1 MGRARRR
8 KEKRQEKVLSPQKTP
23 PSSFLGPRDFRVRSL
38 AALFLLSLLATLI
51 YSNTFSAPFV
61 FDDIENIVDNPQ
73 VKDLKKFLYLSGSRY
88 VGFLSFALN
97 HYFGGLHVFGY
108 HLVNLIFHIT
118 NGFLVYSLVL
128 LLFKAESQHSPLT
141 THDTQRITTPWIALA
156 AAMLF
161 VAHPIQT
168 QAVTYIVQ
176 RFASL
181 VTLFYLLTVVCYLK
195 WRLASSES
203 RSRFLWYGGAVL
215 STVLA
220 MKTKENSFTLPFM
233 ILLVEGVFFRSSTR
247 KRWVAL
253 LPFLLTLPIIPLS
266 HSGAIGEGE
275 AGFAQETAEISR
287 SDYLFT
293 QFRVIVTY
301 IRLLFLP
308 IQQNL
313 DYDYPIYHSLFEPSV
328 FFSFLFLSSLFALS
342 LYLLFASRR
351 TPSVFRLPAFGIVW
365 FFLTLSIESSIIP
378 IRDVIF
384 EHRLY
389 LPSAG
394 FFMALSIGVM
404 MGKGWLQ
411 RQGIPAVR
419 GVIGFGVIVL
429 VLSVMTYQRNHI
441 WHDAM
446 TLWQDVVKK
455 APQKPRGHY
464 NLGLAYQDK
473 GMLETAISEYQKV
486 LALKPDYADAHNNLG
501 NVYKTQ
507 GRVDEAI
514 EVYQRVLTLKPDFA
528 EAHNNLAN
536 IYTAQGHLGEAIQMY
551 QTALELKPDYAEAH
565 NNLGIAYTAQGR
577 FDEAIQVYQRALMLE
592 TDLDKA
598 HYNLGNAYVK
608 RDLLEAAIGEYQAA
622 VTLKP
627 GSPHYHFTL
636 ASAYTDYGRL
646 HEAIREYKTTLRFR
660 PNFPEAHYALGN
672 AFAAQGR
679 IADARREYHRA
690 LALKPDYAEAHNN
703 LGNVYTIQGRL
714 EDAMQEYQGALKVK
728 PDFAEAYNNLGHIY
742 RRLGRIAE
750 AREEFERALQI
761 KPDYS
766 EVRDALASLS
776 SIPAIREGQEE
787 R

>member
-195 WRLASSES
+195 WRLASSET
-203 RSRFLWYGGAVL
+203 RRRFLWYGGAVL

-378 IRDVIF
+378 IKDVIF

-389 LPSAG
+389 LPSVG

-404 MGKGWLQ
+404 MGRKWLEGE
-411 RQGIPAVR
+411 GIPGVW
-419 GVIGFGVIVL
+419 GVIGFGVIVM
-429 VLSVMTYQRNHI
+429 VLSATAYQRNLV

-455 APQKPRGHY
+455 APQKARGY
-464 NLGLAYQDK
+464 NNLGNAMSRRGELVEA
-473 GMLETAISEYQKV
+473 MEYYRE
-486 LALKPDYADAHNNLG
+486 ALRINPTFVDAHNNLG
-501 NVYKTQ
+501 NAMTQRGELVEAMRHYREALRINPVY
-507 GRVDEAI
+507 VD
-514 EVYQRVLTLKPDFA
+514 
-528 EAHNNLAN
+528 
-536 IYTAQGHLGEAIQMY
+536 
-551 QTALELKPDYAEAH
+551 
-565 NNLGIAYTAQGR
+565 
-577 FDEAIQVYQRALMLE
+577 
-592 TDLDKA
+592 
-598 HYNLGNAYVK
+598 
-608 RDLLEAAIGEYQAA
+608 
-622 VTLKP
+622 
-627 GSPHYHFTL
+627 
-636 ASAYTDYGRL
+636 
-646 HEAIREYKTTLRFR
+646 
-660 PNFPEAHYALGN
+660 
-672 AFAAQGR
+672 
-679 IADARREYHRA
+679 
-690 LALKPDYAEAHNN
+690 AHNN
-703 LGNVYTIQGRL
+703 LGNAMTQRGELVKAMKHYREALRIDPASV
-714 EDAMQEYQGALKVK
+714 DAH
-728 PDFAEAYNNLGHIY
+728 NNLGTVMLKRGELVEAMKHY
-742 RRLGRIAE
+742 REALRIDPASVDAHNNLGNAMTQQGEFVEAMKYYREALRINPASVDAHYNLGTAMLKRGELVEAMKHYREALRINPASVDAHNNLGTAMLKGGELVEAMKHYREALRINPAYAQAHHNLGVALLNGGKPTEAIEPLCQALRLGYGLAE
-750 AREEFERALQI
+750 PNLKLALTRDGEREDVVKGCREPQ
-761 KPDYS
+761 
-766 EVRDALASLS
+766 RDMQPRPAASV
-776 SIPAIREGQEE
+776 PH
-787 R
+787 

>member
-1 MGRARRR
+1 
-8 KEKRQEKVLSPQKTP
+8 
-23 PSSFLGPRDFRVRSL
+23 
-38 AALFLLSLLATLI
+38 
-51 YSNTFSAPFV
+51 
-61 FDDIENIVDNPQ
+61 
-73 VKDLKKFLYLSGSRY
+73 

-97 HYFGGLHVFGY
+97 YSVGGLQVFGY
-108 HLVNLIFHIT
+108 HLVNLIIHIA

-141 THDTQRITTPWIALA
+141 THDSQPNIASWIALA
-156 AAMLF
+156 AALLF

-181 VTLFYLLTVVCYLK
+181 VTLFYLITVVCYLK
-195 WRLASSES
+195 WRLASSET
-203 RSRFLWYGGAVL
+203 RSRFLWYGAAVL

-247 KRWVAL
+247 RRWLAL
-253 LPFLLTLPIIPLS
+253 IPFLLTLPIIPLS
-266 HSGAIGEGE
+266 HPGAIGEGE

-287 SDYLFT
+287 SGYLFT

-301 IRLLFLP
+301 LRLLILP
-308 IQQNL
+308 IGQNL
-313 DYDYPIYHSLFEPSV
+313 DYDYRIYHSILEPAV
-328 FFSFLFLSSLFALS
+328 LLSFLFLLSIFILSLFVI
-342 LYLLFASRR
+342 FHSRL
-351 TPSVFRLPAFGIVW
+351 TAQDSRLRLMGFGIVW
-365 FFLTLSIESSIIP
+365 FFLTLAIESSIIP
-378 IRDVIF
+378 IKDVIF

-394 FFMALSIGVM
+394 FFMALSIAVVM
-404 MGKGWLQ
+404 GREWLH
-411 RQGIPAVR
+411 RQGIPAVW
-419 GVIGFGVIVL
+419 GVIGFGVMVL
-429 VLSVMTYQRNHI
+429 VLSAMTYQRNHV

-473 GMLETAISEYQKV
+473 GMLEAAIPEYQKV

-536 IYTAQGHLGEAIQMY
+536 IYTAQGHLGAAIQMY
-551 QTALELKPDYAEAH
+551 QRALELKPDYAEAH

-577 FDEAIQVYQRALMLE
+577 FDEAVQVYQRALLLE
-592 TDLDKA
+592 TDLHKA

-608 RDLLEAAIGEYQAA
+608 RGLLEAAIREYQAA
-622 VTLKP
+622 ATLKP
-627 GSPHYHFTL
+627 GSPHYHYTL
-636 ASAYTDYGRL
+636 ASAYTDSGRL
-646 HEAIREYKTTLRFR
+646 DDAIREYKTTLRFQ
-660 PNFPEAHYALGN
+660 PDFPEAHYALGN
-672 AFAAQGR
+672 AYAAQGR
-679 IADARREYHRA
+679 MADARQEYHRA
-690 LALKPDYAEAHNN
+690 LTLKPDYAEAHNN
-703 LGNVYTIQGRL
+703 LGNVYTTQGRL
-714 EDAMQEYQGALKVK
+714 EDAIKEYQGALKVR
-728 PDFAEAYNNLGHIY
+728 PDFAEAYYNLGHIY
-742 RRLGRIAE
+742 RKLGRIAE
-750 AREEFERALQI
+750 AREVFERALKI
-761 KPDYS
+761 KPDYG
-766 EVRDALASLS
+766 EVRQALASLS
-776 SIPAIREGQEE
+776 AIPAIRAGS
-787 R
+787 RKR